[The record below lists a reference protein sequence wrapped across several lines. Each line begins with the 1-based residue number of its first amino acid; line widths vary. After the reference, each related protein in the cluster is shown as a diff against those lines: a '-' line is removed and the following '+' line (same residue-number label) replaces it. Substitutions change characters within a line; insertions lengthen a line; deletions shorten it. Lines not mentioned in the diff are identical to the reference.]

1 MRWIRR
7 VGLAAV
13 VLVLALIS
21 LGALY
26 QIVGS
31 ASDRRHAPP
40 PGRFVS
46 VDGHRMHLHCTGEG
60 SPTVVL
66 EAGAIGFAQTWGWIQ
81 PELAKTTRVCSYD
94 RPGMGWSET
103 WEVGHDA
110 LTIAH
115 HLHALLNAAGEPGPY
130 VLVGH
135 SLGGSLVR
143 VYAERYPESVL
154 AVGLIDPSHEDQLE
168 RFPPEMEKHFRGFAD
183 QILLASRLAH
193 LGVLRA
199 TNLLGRDAEG
209 LPEPDY
215 RTARM
220 FASSP
225 GHLRASYEELAAW
238 DATMNAVRQ
247 NRSLGDRPL
256 LVVSATET
264 MEGMPEGLL
273 DINHDM
279 HAELATLSARGEHRR
294 IPGTDHYSLL
304 MRREHALQ
312 VAASLEELVEKAR

>member
-1 MRWIRR
+1 MGWIRH
-7 VGLAAV
+7 VGLAVV

-31 ASDRRHAPP
+31 ANDRRHAPP
-40 PGRFVS
+40 PGQLFS
-46 VDGHRMHLHCTGEG
+46 VNGHRMHLHCTGEG

-66 EAGAIGFAQTWGWIQ
+66 EAGAIGFAQTWAWIQ
-81 PELAKTTRVCSYD
+81 PELARTTRVCSYD
-94 RPGMGWSET
+94 RPGMGWSES
-103 WEVGHDA
+103 WGVEHDGV
-110 LTIAH
+110 TIAR
-115 HLHALLNAAGEPGPY
+115 HLHALLSAADEEGPY

-143 VYAERYPESVL
+143 VYAEQYPEAVL
-154 AVGLIDPSHEDQLE
+154 ALGLIDPSHEDQLE
-168 RFPPEMEKHFRGFAD
+168 RFPPEMEKHFRGFVD
-183 QILLASRLAH
+183 RLLLASRLAY

-199 TNLLGRDAEG
+199 TNLIGRNAAG

-225 GHLRASYEELAAW
+225 GHLRASYKELAAW

-279 HAELATLSARGEHRR
+279 HAELASLSSRGEHRR
-294 IPGTDHYSLL
+294 LPGTDHYSLL
-304 MRREHALQ
+304 MRREHAVQ
-312 VAASLEELVEKAR
+312 VAAALEELVEQTR